1 MSKIDQAIKELLLFF
16 KNFFKT
22 FFNVLLK
29 PKEFLKEILNIEVD
43 KQTERINS
51 LTYLFLATF
60 VFVFTINAKRLS
72 LLIFKISKF
81 EITSLGAYFNFLL
94 IYVGNSFEACKL
106 LFHFK
111 YSEYYQYI
119 LNFEQPIF
127 KFQLYSGGLSNI
139 ISSLFTISF
148 EKLIVLTLPIVATF
162 YIFSKLLSFFLKD
175 KSLRKSFI
183 EIVAYINATIFLYY
197 FLVFIILIVY
207 SKFVYNI
214 FGRND
219 INAITIS
226 SAFFWII
233 IILFSV
239 ISLIRTFS
247 AVRSAISDNKTH
259 RKFNLLII
267 ISVFGLIILYYNIAK
282 RQKDFDSVFDPAKR
296 KFVEIS
302 VLKNSSDSFLKYES
316 KTNEI
321 KYGML
326 KLDLIIT
333 NNSDEVL
340 FFSPKECATIYIG
353 DSITKITKQELIVI
367 TLNDT
372 TFLNSGFSEYENKLI
387 FKPGETQILNLQ
399 TKLDKE
405 TFLKLSNLYKKEN
418 DNFTNTEFSSK
429 LNFYIPNEDLIDISG
444 WKKFDVEGFNPDL
457 KENFS
462 ISPEAVFQNNVGN
475 NNPLMPQEQKTG
487 GGSSKK

>member
-1 MSKIDQAIKELLLFF
+1 
-16 KNFFKT
+16 
-22 FFNVLLK
+22 
-29 PKEFLKEILNIEVD
+29 
-43 KQTERINS
+43 
-51 LTYLFLATF
+51 
-60 VFVFTINAKRLS
+60 
-72 LLIFKISKF
+72 
-81 EITSLGAYFNFLL
+81 
-94 IYVGNSFEACKL
+94 
-106 LFHFK
+106 
-111 YSEYYQYI
+111 
-119 LNFEQPIF
+119 
-127 KFQLYSGGLSNI
+127 
-139 ISSLFTISF
+139 
-148 EKLIVLTLPIVATF
+148 
-162 YIFSKLLSFFLKD
+162 
-175 KSLRKSFI
+175 
-183 EIVAYINATIFLYY
+183 
-197 FLVFIILIVY
+197 
-207 SKFVYNI
+207 
-214 FGRND
+214 
-219 INAITIS
+219 
-226 SAFFWII
+226 
-233 IILFSV
+233 
-239 ISLIRTFS
+239 
-247 AVRSAISDNKTH
+247 
-259 RKFNLLII
+259 
-267 ISVFGLIILYYNIAK
+267 
-282 RQKDFDSVFDPAKR
+282 
-296 KFVEIS
+296 
-302 VLKNSSDSFLKYES
+302 LKYES